1 MDTYLALVL
10 AGRRGTP
17 DPLDELQAG
26 THPALIEIGGVPM
39 LLRVVRSLRQSDRI
53 GRIAIS
59 IDAKSAV
66 DHAELE
72 PNERLL
78 YHQSLDSPS
87 RSVQDVLS
95 GLARGLPVLVTTA
108 DHALLTP
115 EIIADFLEQADA
127 LGPDLAVGV
136 VEESVIRAA
145 YPETTRTYLRFREG
159 GYSGANLF
167 AFRTP
172 LAARAA
178 RFWVNAEQFRK
189 RPWRLVSAFG
199 PVALL
204 LFALRRLSFDAA
216 LTRGSTTIGC
226 RVDAVRL
233 PFAEAA
239 IDVDRPSD
247 LVLVSK
253 ILAARNRKPPAERAS
268 P

>member
-10 AGRRGTP
+10 AGRRGSS

-26 THPALIEIGGVPM
+26 THPALIDIEGVPM

-59 IDAKSAV
+59 IDEASAI
-66 DHAELE
+66 DCAELAADD
-72 PNERLL
+72 RLL
-78 YHQSLDSPS
+78 YHQSLNSPS
-87 RSVQDVLS
+87 RSVLDALS
-95 GLARGLPVLVTTA
+95 GLAAGAPVLVTTA

-115 EIIADFLEQADA
+115 EIIAHFLAQADG
-127 LGPDLAVGV
+127 LGTDLAVGV
-136 VEESVIRAA
+136 VEESVIRAG

-172 LAARAA
+172 LAVKAA
-178 RFWVNAEQFRK
+178 EFWVNAEQFRK
-189 RPWRLVSAFG
+189 RPWRLASVFG

-216 LTRGSTTIGC
+216 LGRGSAAIGC

-247 LVLVSK
+247 HALVSK
-253 ILAARNRKPPAERAS
+253 ILAARIQKPIANGR
-268 P
+268 

>member
-1 MDTYLALVL
+1 MDGSSMDTYMALVL

-17 DPLDELQAG
+17 DPLDAMQPA
-26 THPALIEIGGVPM
+26 THPSLIDVGGVPM
-39 LLRVVRSLRQSDRI
+39 LLRVVRALRESERI

-59 IDAKSAV
+59 IDTASVLAN
-66 DHAELE
+66 AELAADD
-72 PNERLL
+72 RLL
-78 YHQSLDSPS
+78 HHQSLASPS
-87 RSVQDVLS
+87 RSVQDALS
-95 GLARGLPVLVTTA
+95 GLATGGPVLVTTA

-115 EIIADFLEQADA
+115 EIISDFLERADA
-127 LGPDLAVGV
+127 LGTDLAVGV

-145 YPETTRTYLRFREG
+145 YPDTSRTYLRFREG

-178 RFWVNAEQFRK
+178 EFWVKAEQFRK
-189 RPWRLVSAFG
+189 RPWRLASVFG
-199 PVALL
+199 PVSLL
-204 LFALRRLSFDAA
+204 LFVLRRLSFDAA
-216 LTRGSTTIGC
+216 LARGSAAIGC

-247 LVLVSK
+247 LALVSK
-253 ILAARNRKPPAERAS
+253 ILTARS
-268 P
+268 Q